1 MIDLKHCLVCLFL
14 LCGVTVAQ
22 NWQLVNIDT
31 FNVDEHQMLISSE
44 NDKMGLAWQYFNLP
58 DSANE
63 FYVQA
68 DIFYKTTPE
77 AKLYFLFGLSNGEG
91 ISFLASGYD
100 FQEYQIELGN
110 INFVDSTTVV
120 FEQLAA
126 QKVEIH
132 DYRPLYVYRIIIN
145 RQMGTLQ
152 AEVNGVPMLVNY
164 PFVQQDY
171 RLLGFVVSGGTVL
184 LEKFRV
190 VFR

>member
-1 MIDLKHCLVCLFL
+1 MIDLRRCFVWLLL
-14 LCGVTVAQ
+14 LCGVVAAQ

-31 FNVDEHQMLISSE
+31 FNVDEQQMLISPE
-44 NDKMGLAWQYFNLP
+44 DDKMGLAWQYFNLP

-77 AKLYFLFGLSNGEG
+77 AKLYFLFGLSKGEG

-100 FQEYQIELGN
+100 FQQNQIELGN

-126 QKVEIH
+126 KKVEIH

-145 RQMGTLQ
+145 KQKGTIQ
-152 AEVNGVPMLVNY
+152 TEVNGVPMLVNY
-164 PFVQQDY
+164 PFVRQDY
-171 RLLGFVVSGGTVL
+171 RLLGFVVSGGTVQ

-190 VFR
+190 VYR